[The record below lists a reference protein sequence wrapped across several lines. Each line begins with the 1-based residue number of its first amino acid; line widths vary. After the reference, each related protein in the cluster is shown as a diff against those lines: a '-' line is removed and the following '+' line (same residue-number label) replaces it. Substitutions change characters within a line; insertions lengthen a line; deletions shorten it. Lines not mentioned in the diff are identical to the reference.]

1 MSNSEDIEGIALLNL
16 DGELLRIS
24 PTVRGIADWE
34 LAAVQCALLISS
46 AVRFTQIIPC
56 GNFDGVY
63 LKGTKGFVIGFLLD
77 EDTVLVGL
85 CRETSKLGLI
95 YLDLARLIKGD
106 DQSDD
111 PLYPEPIFPR
121 KPPDQDNARTTLDDS
136 LLDEELR

>member
-1 MSNSEDIEGIALLNL
+1 MSNSEDVEGIAVLSL

-34 LAAVQCALLISS
+34 VAAVQCALLISS
-46 AVRFTQIIPC
+46 AARFTQIIPR

-63 LKGTKGFVIGFLLD
+63 LKGQKGFVIGFLLD
-77 EDTVLVGL
+77 EETVFVGL
-85 CRETSKLGLI
+85 CRETAKLGLI
-95 YLDLARLIKGD
+95 YLDLARLLKGD

-121 KPPDQDNARTTLDDS
+121 KPPDQGNAQATLDDS
-136 LLDEELR
+136 LLD